1 MEPVFYVSYSRDDY
15 ETRLSKFVQ
24 DLDYQVK
31 LRLGYARQEI
41 VSFFDQLRIAPG
53 ESWNQAVFDA
63 LRKSGVLVALCTP
76 RYFRR
81 TLCGKEVQVFLER
94 QRLAP
99 EVRRQHII
107 PVIWVPDPD
116 GVRTPLDDIQIA
128 NDFLPREY
136 FTQGLRFLAM
146 RRNRSYQ
153 RIVQGLADWAVDTSR
168 SSLLPALPASISFD
182 EIGNAFDAVAVSVS
196 EAAPAFTGA
205 PPHREQPPGTAG
217 RYFICYRREES
228 SCYAG
233 WLKERMCTR
242 FGAEHVFMDLDS
254 IEPGEDFERAIEQ
267 ALADCKG
274 LVVLIG
280 RKWLTL
286 KGANRKSRLLDE
298 NDYVRREIAVALAEG
313 VRVVPILL
321 DNARMPSADQ
331 LPDDLQLLAKRNAIK
346 TEASRFIEDTDRLMN
361 GLGKGA

>member
-1 MEPVFYVSYSRDDY
+1 
-15 ETRLSKFVQ
+15 
-24 DLDYQVK
+24 
-31 LRLGYARQEI
+31 
-41 VSFFDQLRIAPG
+41 
-53 ESWNQAVFDA
+53 
-63 LRKSGVLVALCTP
+63 
-76 RYFRR
+76 
-81 TLCGKEVQVFLER
+81 
-94 QRLAP
+94 
-99 EVRRQHII
+99 
-107 PVIWVPDPD
+107 
-116 GVRTPLDDIQIA
+116 
-128 NDFLPREY
+128 
-136 FTQGLRFLAM
+136 
-146 RRNRSYQ
+146 
-153 RIVQGLADWAVDTSR
+153 
-168 SSLLPALPASISFD
+168 
-182 EIGNAFDAVAVSVS
+182 
-196 EAAPAFTGA
+196 
-205 PPHREQPPGTAG
+205 
-217 RYFICYRREES
+217 
-228 SCYAG
+228 
-233 WLKERMCTR
+233 MCTR